1 MTIVIL
7 GGGITKDGNL
17 PKHVKERLEKALQ
30 IFRKQKQAKVLV
42 CGRYSFLYPKNQL
55 PKKTEARAMRD
66 YLINIGI
73 PKKDIYLE
81 NKSKDTIGN
90 VYYAKKLYFIPRK
103 EKDAVIITSEFHL
116 ERVKFIFRKIFGNG
130 YQFKF
135 IFPLFS
141 LNVKEKTKI
150 VERQKNL
157 LKKTKKILAKM
168 KSGDHNFLKGKLYK
182 IKYYKEKRPDWVI
195 KFVTEGK

>member
-1 MTIVIL
+1 MTIVVL
-7 GGGITKDGNL
+7 GGGITKDGKL
-17 PKHVKERLEKALQ
+17 PKHIKERLEKVLQ
-30 IFRKQKQAKVLV
+30 IFRKRKQAKVLV

-66 YLINIGI
+66 YLISIGI

-81 NKSKDTIGN
+81 NKSKDTIAN

-103 EKDAVIITSEFHL
+103 EKDAVIITSGFHL
-116 ERVKFIFRKIFGNG
+116 ERAKFIFRKIFGKG

-135 IFPLFS
+135 ISPLSS
-141 LNVKEKTKI
+141 LKVKEKTKI
-150 VERQKNL
+150 VERQKEL
-157 LKKTKKILAKM
+157 LKKTKEILNKM

-182 IKYYKEKRPDWVI
+182 IKYYKEKRADWVI